1 MCLIGLAVQ
10 GIHKKEN
17 LLVSEDLLG
26 INRIYIFWQKKT
38 GAKRIN
44 VVSEDIQK
52 NDWTF
57 RHIIIY
63 IVFGVLVSEELLDSY
78 ICLGRPQKESLSYSK

>member
-26 INRIYIFWQKKT
+26 INRIYIFWQKKQEQ
-38 GAKRIN
+38 KR
-44 VVSEDIQK
+44 
-52 NDWTF
+52 
-57 RHIIIY
+57 
-63 IVFGVLVSEELLDSY
+63 
-78 ICLGRPQKESLSYSK
+78 

>member
-38 GAKRIN
+38 GAKTIN

-63 IVFGVLVSEELLDSY
+63 IVFGVSINTKTFFLY